1 MPRRKKDEPNGRK
14 GKPNKWAKLYG
25 SKRKIRELLTG
36 EKLPPPAP
44 GEPLADDLL
53 DGASEISAFTG
64 KPASWV
70 YHNRAKLGL
79 RTLGA
84 TADAA

>member
-1 MPRRKKDEPNGRK
+1 MVSGKRGKRGRPK
-14 GKPNKWAKLYG
+14 GTPNKWAKLYG

-44 GEPLADDLL
+44 GEPLANDLL
-53 DGASEISAFTG
+53 DGATEISAFTG

-70 YHNRAKLGL
+70 YHNRDKLGL
-79 RTLGA
+79 RTLGE